1 MNYKRNHRRGMLLL
15 LLPVLLLWSCKE
27 DNPTNPDNGNEQELI
42 TTVTLSLTENGTS
55 NVVTATFKDPDG
67 DGGAAPTFG
76 TLTLKAGSTYTGKVE
91 LLDESKN
98 PAEDITE
105 EAKEEA
111 EAHQFFYTPQG
122 ALAGRL
128 TVTITDKD
136 SNNLPVGLEF
146 TVAVLAGGAVTG
158 SATNS
163 LNVVLSHFDNTP
175 KNGADR
181 SDESDID
188 INIPVT
194 ITD

>member
-55 NVVTATFKDPDG
+55 NVVSATFKDLDG
-67 DGGAAPTFG
+67 DGGAAPTIG
-76 TLTLKAGSTYTGKVE
+76 TLTLNAGSTYTGKVE

-105 EAKEEA
+105 EVKEEA

-122 ALAGRL
+122 ALNGRL
-128 TVTITDKD
+128 TVTVTDKD
-136 SNNLPVGLEF
+136 SINLPVGLEF
-146 TVAVLAGGAVTG
+146 TVAVSAGGAVTG

>member
-55 NVVTATFKDPDG
+55 NVVSATFKDLDG
-67 DGGAAPTFG
+67 DGGTAPTIG
-76 TLTLKAGSTYTGKVE
+76 MLTLNAGSTYTGKVE

-105 EAKEEA
+105 EVKEEA

-128 TVTITDKD
+128 TVTVTDKD

-146 TVAVLAGGAVTG
+146 TVAVSAGGAVTG

>member
-98 PAEDITE
+98 PAEDITKE
-105 EAKEEA
+105 VKEEA

>member
-1 MNYKRNHRRGMLLL
+1 MNYKRNHRRGKLLL

-98 PAEDITE
+98 PAEDITKE
-105 EAKEEA
+105 VKEEA

-146 TVAVLAGGAVTG
+146 TVAVSAGGAVTG

-163 LNVVLSHFDNTP
+163 LNVALSHFDNTP

>member
-1 MNYKRNHRRGMLLL
+1 MSYKRNHRRGILLL

-55 NVVTATFKDPDG
+55 NVVSATFKDLDG
-67 DGGAAPTFG
+67 DGGTAPTIG
-76 TLTLKAGSTYTGKVE
+76 MLTLNAGSTYTGKVE

-98 PAEDITE
+98 PAEDITKE
-105 EAKEEA
+105 VKEEA

-146 TVAVLAGGAVTG
+146 TVAVSAGGAVTG

-163 LNVVLSHFDNTP
+163 LNVALSHFDNTP